1 MNWQKICDNPQFN
14 DLPFKFETNEW
25 GKIEMCPASN
35 EHSLYQ
41 MLIIEWLIR
50 LAQNG
55 KPLPECSIQT
65 RKGVKVADVAW
76 ASFDFFKRNKRSN
89 PYLESPEVVIEI
101 LSPSNTRAE
110 MDLKN
115 NSILNKVHKNSG
127 SVIKMALCYFSSQN
141 NKYWQAVLFLIFLI
155 ALPLILPKFN
165 NPN

>member
-1 MNWQKICDNPQFN
+1 MNWQEICDNPSFN

-55 KPLPECSIQT
+55 KPLPECSVQT
-65 RKGVKVADVAW
+65 PKGVKVADVAW
-76 ASFDFFKRNKRSN
+76 ASFDFFKRNKRNN

-101 LSPSNTRAE
+101 LSPSNTHAE
-110 MDLKN
+110 MESKKQLYFEQ
-115 NSILNKVHKNSG
+115 G
-127 SVIKMALCYFSSQN
+127 AQEFWLCD
-141 NKYWQAVLFLIFLI
+141 KDGGMLFFTPKQQCVTSNII
-155 ALPLILPKFN
+155 ADF
-165 NPN
+165 PNRITIDFA

>member
-1 MNWQKICDNPQFN
+1 MTMNWQEICDNPAFN

-50 LAQNG
+50 LGQNG

-65 RKGVKVADVAW
+65 NKGVKVADVAW
-76 ASFDFFKRNKRSN
+76 ASFDFFKRNKRNN

-110 MDLKN
+110 MEGKKQLYFEQGAQEFWLCDKDGTMLFFTQQQQ
-115 NSILNKVHKNSG
+115 ILAST
-127 SVIKMALCYFSSQN
+127 I
-141 NKYWQAVLFLIFLI
+141 I
-155 ALPLILPKFN
+155 ADF
-165 NPN
+165 PNRITIDFA

>member
-1 MNWQKICDNPQFN
+1 MNWQEICDNPQFN

-41 MLIIEWLIR
+41 MLIMEWLIR

-65 RKGVKVADVAW
+65 SKGVKVADVAW
-76 ASFDFFKRNKRSN
+76 ASFDFFKRNKRLN

-110 MDLKN
+110 MEGKKQLYFEQ
-115 NSILNKVHKNSG
+115 G
-127 SVIKMALCYFSSQN
+127 AQEFWLCD
-141 NKYWQAVLFLIFLI
+141 KDGTMLFFIPEQQCVASTII
-155 ALPLILPKFN
+155 ADF
-165 NPN
+165 PNRITIDFA

>member
-1 MNWQKICDNPQFN
+1 MNWQEICDNPAFN

-50 LAQNG
+50 LTQTG

-65 RKGVKVADVAW
+65 SKGVKVADVAW

-101 LSPSNTRAE
+101 ISPSNSRAE
-110 MDLKN
+110 MELKKQLYFAQGAQEFWLCDKDGT
-115 NSILNKVHKNSG
+115 ILFFNPQQQCV
-127 SVIKMALCYFSSQN
+127 SSAIISDFPPQITIDF
-141 NKYWQAVLFLIFLI
+141 A
-155 ALPLILPKFN
+155 
-165 NPN
+165 